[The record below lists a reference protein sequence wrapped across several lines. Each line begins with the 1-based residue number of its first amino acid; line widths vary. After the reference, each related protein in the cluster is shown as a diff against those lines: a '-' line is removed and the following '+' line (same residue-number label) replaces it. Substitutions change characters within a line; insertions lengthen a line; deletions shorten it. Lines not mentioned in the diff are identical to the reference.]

1 MIHLMMAL
9 TTMITIKTPPKLA
22 LVCYIR
28 DENTGECVVWYDR
41 SSGKFYDRFGNP
53 ISNPLP

>member
-9 TTMITIKTPPKLA
+9 TTVVAIKTPPKLE

-28 DENTGECVVWYDR
+28 DVNTGKCVVWYD
-41 SSGKFYDRFGNP
+41 SSTDKFFDKFGNVIP
-53 ISNPLP
+53 NPLP